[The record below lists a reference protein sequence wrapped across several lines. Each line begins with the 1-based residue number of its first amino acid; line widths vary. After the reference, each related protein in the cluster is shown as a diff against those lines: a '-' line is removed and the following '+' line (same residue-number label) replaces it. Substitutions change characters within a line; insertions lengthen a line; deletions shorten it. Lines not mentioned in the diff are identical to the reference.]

1 MPIGW
6 GDRCYRAPEPTVTRM
21 DSRQFRSEW
30 VWLPAIIAGILA
42 IYLPGLG
49 NALIFDDGP
58 LAEDLFNRY
67 RDLTE
72 LRVRQLS
79 YGSFPWL
86 AAVFGDG
93 WWKQRLVNLVLH
105 AGVVVA
111 LWGLYREILSHVAA
125 PEGEGGARPDYT
137 NSPALGL
144 AIGFFALNP
153 VATYAVSYLIQRSI
167 LMATLFVVLGLFF
180 FMRWLATG
188 RAWALAA
195 AVMAYALAIASKEHA
210 ILAPLATVPLFLLA
224 RRPTMRQL
232 VPVAAAGLLLAAAA
246 ASLLAIKYGE
256 ILGKPFDLWSQVY
269 MRQLS
274 EQSPEAGQHAYL
286 LSVMNQAW
294 LFFRYGLT
302 WFVPYEGWMSIDLRT
317 PFPTHF
323 ATFPQALGPLLYLA
337 TIAAGFALLLRHR
350 DWRALVGI
358 SILLPALLFA
368 SEFATVWVQDPFVLY
383 RSYLWGIGVPGI
395 IFFLAHGPSP
405 RILLFVGFVFGG
417 WMVWQAGDRVLSM
430 ANPEKVWTDAI
441 AKLPDDPRAVGRWFP
456 YLNRGNYYLE
466 NASPTLA
473 LKDFEASSK
482 LGDMG
487 MGAFNVGAILMAQ
500 GKGKEALGAFELAE
514 RQGYSLY
521 NLHCQRGGILLAEGV
536 QLDRARDELS
546 KCILAGPP
554 EPVRVSALVQLGR
567 LDLVAGRRDL
577 AIASLEQA
585 LALEPGQR
593 EAKYWLGMAYVMK
606 TEFARGKAVLD
617 KLIAEEPAPLAYYA
631 RAIANHGL
639 KLKAEAQ
646 SDIDNAARL
655 APNDANIREWQ
666 ARIRRMK

>member
-1 MPIGW
+1 M
-6 GDRCYRAPEPTVTRM
+6 DATR
-21 DSRQFRSEW
+21 FRSEW
-30 VWLPAIIAGILA
+30 VWLPAIVAGILA

-49 NALIFDDGP
+49 NALVFDDGP

-67 RDLTE
+67 RELTE

-93 WWKQRLVNLVLH
+93 WWKQRLVNLALH

-125 PEGEGGARPDYT
+125 PEGEGGPRPDYP
-137 NSPALGL
+137 NAPALGL

-167 LMATLFVVLGLFF
+167 LMATFFVVAGLFL

-188 RAWALAA
+188 KAWALAA
-195 AVMAYALAIASKEHA
+195 AVVAYALAIASKEHA
-210 ILAPLATVPLFLLA
+210 ILAPLAAVPLFLLA

-232 VPVAAAGLLLAAAA
+232 MPIAAAGVLLAAAA
-246 ASLLAIKYGE
+246 AALLAIKYGE
-256 ILGKPFDLWSQVY
+256 ILGKPFDLWSQIY

-274 EQSPEAGQHAYL
+274 EQSPEAGRNAYP

-317 PFPTHF
+317 PFPTRF

-337 TIAAGFALLLRHR
+337 TIAGGFALLLRHR
-350 DWRALVGI
+350 DWRALVGV

-441 AKLPDDPRAVGRWFP
+441 AKMPDDPRAVGRWFP
-456 YLNRGNYYLE
+456 HLNRGNFYLE
-466 NASPTLA
+466 NAATALA
-473 LKDFEASSK
+473 LRDFEASSK

-487 MGAFNVGAILMAQ
+487 MGAFNMGSVLMAG
-500 GKGKEALGAFELAE
+500 GKGREALVAFDLAE
-514 RQGYSLY
+514 KQGYAMA
-521 NLHCQRGGILLAEGV
+521 NLPCQRGSLKLGLGKPEDAKADLL
-536 QLDRARDELS
+536 R
-546 KCILAGPP
+546 CLAMDPAP
-554 EPVRVSALVQLGR
+554 PVRAQALVQLGR
-567 LDLVAGRRDL
+567 IDLQAGRRPE
-577 AIASLEQA
+577 AIATLGKLLELQ
-585 LALEPGQR
+585 PTHR
-593 EAKYWLGMAYVMK
+593 EGKYLLGMAYVMSSEHEK
-606 TEFARGKAVLD
+606 GKAILD

-639 KLKAEAQ
+639 KLKAEAL

-666 ARIRRMK
+666 ARIRSMK